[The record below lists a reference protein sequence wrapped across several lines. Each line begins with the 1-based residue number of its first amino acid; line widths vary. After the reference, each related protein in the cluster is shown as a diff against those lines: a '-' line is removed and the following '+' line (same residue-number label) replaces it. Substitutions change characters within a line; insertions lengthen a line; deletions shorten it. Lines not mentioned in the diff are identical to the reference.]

1 MAATDTLSTTETSS
15 DDVIVEAATA
25 PADAVAPPVLPRRR
39 ELLFG
44 TAFATGGV
52 VMALVTLIG
61 AYLATRDATGAAW
74 LSANEIPLT
83 QPNMQL
89 VTLGM
94 SVVTMQWAVWSINRD
109 DRYHTYLALGV
120 TILLG
125 AAFVNQTSFLFNQA
139 EIVMGQAEGPLF
151 YAVTA
156 GHLAMV
162 VAGLIFMALMG
173 FRTLGGQFSSRQPD
187 GIGAAA
193 IFWQA
198 AVALYV
204 VIWFAVYVQK

>member
-1 MAATDTLSTTETSS
+1 MADTSTLSLGS
-15 DDVIVEAATA
+15 AT
-25 PADAVAPPVLPRRR
+25 PPPVLPRRR

-44 TAFATGGV
+44 TAFATAGV
-52 VMALVTLIG
+52 VMAMATLIG
-61 AYLATRDATGAAW
+61 AYSATRDATGAAW
-74 LSANEIPLT
+74 LSANNIPLT

-89 VTLGM
+89 ITIGM

-120 TILLG
+120 TLLLG
-125 AAFVNQTSFLFNQA
+125 VAFVNQTSFLYNQA
-139 EIVMGQAEGPLF
+139 AITIVQAEGPLF

-162 VAGLIFMALMG
+162 VAGMVFMALMG

-193 IFWQA
+193 IFWYA

>member
-1 MAATDTLSTTETSS
+1 MADTSTLALDSATP
-15 DDVIVEAATA
+15 A
-25 PADAVAPPVLPRRR
+25 PILPRRR

-44 TAFATGGV
+44 TAFATAGV
-52 VMALVTLIG
+52 VMAMATLIG
-61 AYLATRDATGAAW
+61 AYIATRDANGAAW
-74 LSANEIPLT
+74 LAVNSIPLT

-89 VTLGM
+89 VTIGM
-94 SVVTMQWAVWSINRD
+94 SAVTMQWAVWSIGRD

-120 TILLG
+120 TLLLG
-125 AAFVNQTSFLFNQA
+125 AAFVNQTTFLYNQVA
-139 EIVMGQAEGPLF
+139 ITIVQAEGPLF

-162 VAGLIFMALMG
+162 VAGMIFMALMG
-173 FRTLGGQFSSRQPD
+173 FRTLGGQFSSRMPD

-193 IFWQA
+193 IFWYA
-198 AVALYV
+198 AVALYA

>member
-1 MAATDTLSTTETSS
+1 MADTSTLSLGS
-15 DDVIVEAATA
+15 A
-25 PADAVAPPVLPRRR
+25 PPPVLPRRR

-44 TAFATGGV
+44 TAFATAGV
-52 VMALVTLIG
+52 VMALATLIG
-61 AYLATRDATGAAW
+61 AYIATRDATGAAW
-74 LSANEIPLT
+74 LSVNNIPLT

-89 VTLGM
+89 LTIGM

-120 TILLG
+120 TLLLG

-139 EIVMGQAEGPLF
+139 GITIVQAEGPLF

-162 VAGLIFMALMG
+162 VAGMIFMALMG
-173 FRTLGGQFSSRQPD
+173 VRTLGGQFSSRQPD

-193 IFWQA
+193 IFWYA

>member
-1 MAATDTLSTTETSS
+1 MAHTDTLP
-15 DDVIVEAATA
+15 ATA
-25 PADAVAPPVLPRRR
+25 APAPVLPRRR

-44 TAFATGGV
+44 TAFATAGV
-52 VMALVTLIG
+52 VMGMVTLIG
-61 AYLATRDATGAAW
+61 AYIAARDATGAAW
-74 LSANEIPLT
+74 LSTNVIPLT

-89 VTLGM
+89 LTLAM
-94 SVVTMQWAVWSINRD
+94 SVVTMQWAVWSIGRD

-120 TILLG
+120 TLLLG
-125 AAFVNQTSFLFNQA
+125 LAFLNQTSFLFNQMGVT
-139 EIVMGQAEGPLF
+139 IVQAEGPLF

-162 VAGLIFMALMG
+162 VAGMVFIALMG

-187 GIGAAA
+187 GLGAAA
-193 IFWQA
+193 IFWYA
-198 AVALYV
+198 ACALYP

>member
-1 MAATDTLSTTETSS
+1 MADTSTLALDTGT
-15 DDVIVEAATA
+15 
-25 PADAVAPPVLPRRR
+25 PPPVLPRRR

-44 TAFATGGV
+44 TAFLTAGV
-52 VMALVTLIG
+52 VMAMATLIG
-61 AYLATRDATGAAW
+61 AYIATRDANGAAW
-74 LSANEIPLT
+74 LSANTIPLS

-89 VTLGM
+89 ITIGM

-120 TILLG
+120 TLLLG
-125 AAFVNQTSFLFNQA
+125 VAFVNQVSFLYNQA
-139 EIVMGQAEGPLF
+139 GITIVQAEGPLF

-162 VAGLIFMALMG
+162 VAGMVFMALMG

-193 IFWQA
+193 IFWYA
-198 AVALYV
+198 ACALYA

>member
-1 MAATDTLSTTETSS
+1 MSETSTLALDGPS
-15 DDVIVEAATA
+15 AGPI
-25 PADAVAPPVLPRRR
+25 LGRRR

-44 TAFATGGV
+44 TAFVTAGV
-52 VMALVTLIG
+52 AMALATLIG
-61 AYLATRDATGAAW
+61 VYISTRDAAGAAW
-74 LSANEIPLT
+74 LSTNEIPLT

-89 VTLGM
+89 LTLGM
-94 SVVTMQWAVWSINRD
+94 SLITMQWAVYSINKD

-125 AAFVNQTSFLFNQA
+125 AAFVNQTSFLYSEA
-139 EIVMGQAEGPLF
+139 GITMAQAEGPLF

-162 VAGLIFMALMG
+162 VAGIIYIALMTL
-173 FRTLGGQFSSRQPD
+173 RTFGGQFSSRQPD
-187 GIGAAA
+187 GISAAA
-193 IFWQA
+193 LYWYA
-198 AVALYV
+198 AAAMYA

>member
-1 MAATDTLSTTETSS
+1 MAETSTLSLDS
-15 DDVIVEAATA
+15 
-25 PADAVAPPVLPRRR
+25 AVPPPVLPRRR

-44 TAFATGGV
+44 TAFATAGV
-52 VMALVTLIG
+52 VMAMATLIG
-61 AYLATRDATGAAW
+61 VYLSARDATGDVW
-74 LSANEIPLT
+74 LSVNNIPLT

-89 VTLGM
+89 VTIGA

-125 AAFVNQTSFLFNQA
+125 AAFVNQTTFLFNQA
-139 EIVMGQAEGPLF
+139 GITIVQAEGPIF

-193 IFWQA
+193 IFWYA
-198 AVALYV
+198 AVALYA

>member
-1 MAATDTLSTTETSS
+1 MADTSTLSLGS
-15 DDVIVEAATA
+15 A
-25 PADAVAPPVLPRRR
+25 PPPVLPRRR

-44 TAFATGGV
+44 TAFATAGV
-52 VMALVTLIG
+52 VMALATLIG
-61 AYLATRDATGAAW
+61 AYIATRDATGAAW
-74 LSANEIPLT
+74 LSVNNIPLT

-89 VTLGM
+89 LTIGM

-120 TILLG
+120 TLLLG

-139 EIVMGQAEGPLF
+139 GITIVQAEGPLF

-162 VAGLIFMALMG
+162 VAGMIFMALMG

-193 IFWQA
+193 IFWYA

>member
-1 MAATDTLSTTETSS
+1 MAESSTLSLES
-15 DDVIVEAATA
+15 AA
-25 PADAVAPPVLPRRR
+25 PPPVLPRRR

-44 TAFATGGV
+44 TAFATAGV
-52 VMALVTLIG
+52 VMAMATLIG
-61 AYLATRDATGAAW
+61 VYISTRDANGAAW
-74 LSANEIPLT
+74 LSVNTIPLT

-89 VTLGM
+89 LTIGM
-94 SVVTMQWAVWSINRD
+94 SAVTMQWAVWSINRD

-120 TILLG
+120 TLLLG
-125 AAFVNQTSFLFNQA
+125 AAFVNQTTFLYNQA
-139 EIVMGQAEGPLF
+139 GIVMIQAEGPLF

-162 VAGLIFMALMG
+162 AAGMIFMALMG
-173 FRTLGGQFSSRQPD
+173 LRTLGGQFSSRQPD

-193 IFWQA
+193 IFWHA
-198 AVALYV
+198 AVALYA

>member
-1 MAATDTLSTTETSS
+1 MADTSTLALDTGT
-15 DDVIVEAATA
+15 
-25 PADAVAPPVLPRRR
+25 PPPVLPRRR

-44 TAFATGGV
+44 TAFMTAGV
-52 VMALVTLIG
+52 VMAMATLIG
-61 AYLATRDATGAAW
+61 AYIATRDANGAAW
-74 LSANEIPLT
+74 LSANTIPLS

-89 VTLGM
+89 ITIGM

-120 TILLG
+120 TLLLG
-125 AAFVNQTSFLFNQA
+125 VAFVNQVSFLYNQA
-139 EIVMGQAEGPLF
+139 GITIVQAEGPLF

-162 VAGLIFMALMG
+162 VAGMVFMALMG

-193 IFWQA
+193 IFWYA
-198 AVALYV
+198 AAALYA